1 MPFLGF
7 GFFFMVFFIIAGLKV
22 DREYE
27 RGVIF
32 RLGRFQSVKGP
43 GLYWIIPGIDQKVRV
58 DIRTTTV
65 DIESQETVT
74 RDSVTIRVNA
84 VLYFRVENPEKA
96 IITVKNYADATYQ
109 AALTTLRNVIGQ
121 HVLDEILKGRD
132 SINKAVREIVDTIT
146 DPWGLKVELVEM
158 KDVEIPQTMQ
168 RAMAKEAEAVRE
180 KRSRI
185 IKAEAEQEASR
196 KLTDAAQYIA
206 ENPAALELRRM
217 QMISE
222 VGVEQNT
229 TTIILMP
236 SDFVTMAKGIARQTM
251 PPEKRKA
258 KMAEKEKMETAE
270 MPPEIPLAAD
280 GDLSGEGEDR

>member
-1 MPFLGF
+1 MQFLL
-7 GFFFMVFFIIAGLKV
+7 IALIVVIVVVLGGLRL
-22 DREYE
+22 DREYQ

-32 RLGRFQSVKGP
+32 RLGRFKHVKGP
-43 GLYWIIPGIDQKVRV
+43 GLYWVIPIVDQKVRV

-74 RDSVTIRVNA
+74 RDSVTIKVNA
-84 VLYFRVENPEKA
+84 VLYYRVADPAKA
-96 IITVKNYADATYQ
+96 IITVRDFPTATYQ

-121 HVLDEILKGRD
+121 HILDEVLRD
-132 SINKAVREIVDTIT
+132 RDKINKAVREIVDQIT

-180 KRSRI
+180 KRSRL
-185 IKAEAEQEASR
+185 IKAEAEQEASL
-196 KLTDAAQYIA
+196 KLTDAAHNIS
-206 ENPAALELRRM
+206 EHPAALELRRM

-236 SDFVTMAKGIARQTM
+236 SDFVTLAKDISQAVL
-251 PPEKRKA
+251 ERKA
-258 KMAEKEKMETAE
+258 DKKAIDSDA
-270 MPPEIPLAAD
+270 
-280 GDLSGEGEDR
+280 S

>member
-1 MPFLGF
+1 MQYMPFV
-7 GFFFMVFFIIAGLKV
+7 VFAIGMITIFVLSGLRM
-22 DREYE
+22 DREYQ

-32 RLGRFQSVKGP
+32 RLGRFLGVRGP
-43 GLYWIIPGIDQKVRV
+43 GLYWVVPGIDQKIQI
-58 DIRTTTV
+58 DIRTATV

-84 VLYFRVENPEKA
+84 VLYYKVADPAKA
-96 IITVKNYADATYQ
+96 IITVKDYPSATYQ

-121 HVLDEILKGRD
+121 HILDEVLRD
-132 SINKAVREIVDTIT
+132 RDKINKAVRDIVDEIT

-180 KRSRI
+180 KRSRL
-185 IKAEAEQEASR
+185 IKAEAEQEASL
-196 KLTDAAQYIA
+196 KLTEAAQHIA
-206 ENPAALELRRM
+206 ENPSALELRRM

-236 SDFVTMAKGIARQTM
+236 SDFVTMAKGITKAVA
-251 PPEKRKA
+251 RKA
-258 KMAEKEKMETAE
+258 E
-270 MPPEIPLAAD
+270 
-280 GDLSGEGEDR
+280 S